1 MAEEITVSTVLDQLS
16 SITQQMNGARL
27 LVGGVVTDVEKLRS
41 HLKAIREVL
50 DDAEKRQVKEKAV
63 EDWLR
68 ELTDT
73 CYAVDDALDEWN
85 TAIQKLLLANE
96 TDHKASKVRSFTCHL
111 RKALRFDI
119 GCKLKNLSRRVDD
132 IAGKKDGFKFKL
144 MSGSGEG
151 GIMTTSSAVIDPLEF
166 HGRNAKKQKIL
177 QLLKGESSDEESGS
191 KPTLPVIWIL
201 GNEGIGKTALARQ
214 VFDDSD
220 VKANFD
226 KRIWV
231 SASYPRDEIRVARDR
246 DENRVARDEIR
257 VARDRDEIRV
267 AKAILESLKGSVSSQ
282 VEMETVLQYIN
293 EFVQGKKVLLVLD
306 DLWWNACPSYWEQL
320 MYSLKSGS
328 EGSRILVTRRG
339 EKNGTNMTEIGLGEK
354 NGTNMMEIGLG
365 ELSEEECWSLFRQ
378 IVFQGRSSDYHE
390 KFEPIGRRV
399 VGKCKG
405 LPFAVKI
412 LGSLLHFKTSIKEWQ
427 SVLDSDMWNL
437 DSEICKRAGVGY
449 ECLSPLLLSYF
460 DLSPALKKCF
470 LYCSIFPKNYE
481 IEKDRLIKLWMAQG
495 YLKSQES
502 KDMELVGEEYFGN
515 LASRSLFQDFQKSEF
530 DGRIIRCQM
539 HPLVHDLAHF
549 LTKSDN
555 FNAEV
560 KGSDQE
566 CQLKSSHEKFRHF
579 MIMFESDQGTF
590 PNSVYNQKKLRSLV
604 VERGGG
610 FMNGIVLSKVFDQL
624 TCLRTLELSNHDNI
638 WCKVIKKV
646 PKQIKR
652 LIHLR
657 YLNLSKNNKIKKLP
671 KTLCELYNLQTLEFS
686 WCSNLRNLPQGMGKL
701 INLRHVVNVG
711 TPLSCMP
718 KGIERWSCLRTLSEF
733 IVSGGN
739 DDKKASK
746 LECLKS
752 LNHLQGSLNIKGL
765 GNVKKEEI
773 FEAELSKR
781 EKLLALCISFEKDD
795 DKGSKNEDDEAV
807 IKGDEDVIEGL
818 QLPPKLESLET
829 LYYRGKSISLTSIIL
844 LDKLRSM
851 TLDRCMNLKQLPGLG
866 GLPALES
873 LTLRNMKRIEK
884 VRDEFLG
891 IDRSSSTGK
900 TVDAFPKLKSLVFLK
915 MKAWKEWKYKPRRE
929 QHYKIMPCLHS
940 LTIGYCNELEMLP
953 DKHFPD
959 TLDLKII
966 SCSKLEERYKRG
978 NSREEK
984 VPSNQISS

>member
-41 HLKAIREVL
+41 HLEAIREVL
-50 DDAEKRQVKEKAV
+50 DDAEKRQVKDVKDKAV

-111 RKALRFDI
+111 RIALRFDI
-119 GCKLKNLSRRVDD
+119 GCKLKNLSRRVDA
-132 IAGKKDGFKFKL
+132 IAGKKDGFVIKL

-166 HGRNAKKQKIL
+166 HGRNAEKQKIL

-231 SASYPRDEIRVARDR
+231 SASYPRDEIRVARD
-246 DENRVARDEIR
+246 EIS

-306 DLWWNACPSYWEQL
+306 DLWWNAYPRYWEQL

-328 EGSRILVTRRG
+328 EGSRILVTRSG
-339 EKNGTNMTEIGLGEK
+339 GKNGTNMTEIGLGEK

-365 ELSEEECWSLFRQ
+365 ELSEEECRSLFRQ
-378 IVFQGRSSDYHE
+378 IAFHGRSSDYRE

-412 LGSLLHFKTSIKEWQ
+412 LGSLLRFKTSIKEWQ
-427 SVLDSDMWNL
+427 SVLDSEIWNL

-515 LASRSLFQDFQKSEF
+515 LSSRSLFQDFQKSEF

-539 HPLVHDLAHF
+539 HPIVHEFAQL
-549 LTKSDN
+549 LSKSHN

-566 CQLKSSHEKFRHF
+566 CQSKSSHEKFRHL
-579 MIMFESDQGTF
+579 MIMFETDHGAF

-604 VERGGG
+604 
-610 FMNGIVLSKVFDQL
+610 
-624 TCLRTLELSNHDNI
+624 
-638 WCKVIKKV
+638 
-646 PKQIKR
+646 
-652 LIHLR
+652 
-657 YLNLSKNNKIKKLP
+657 
-671 KTLCELYNLQTLEFS
+671 
-686 WCSNLRNLPQGMGKL
+686 
-701 INLRHVVNVG
+701 
-711 TPLSCMP
+711 
-718 KGIERWSCLRTLSEF
+718 
-733 IVSGGN
+733 
-739 DDKKASK
+739 
-746 LECLKS
+746 
-752 LNHLQGSLNIKGL
+752 
-765 GNVKKEEI
+765 
-773 FEAELSKR
+773 
-781 EKLLALCISFEKDD
+781 
-795 DKGSKNEDDEAV
+795 
-807 IKGDEDVIEGL
+807 
-818 QLPPKLESLET
+818 
-829 LYYRGKSISLTSIIL
+829 
-844 LDKLRSM
+844 
-851 TLDRCMNLKQLPGLG
+851 
-866 GLPALES
+866 
-873 LTLRNMKRIEK
+873 
-884 VRDEFLG
+884 
-891 IDRSSSTGK
+891 
-900 TVDAFPKLKSLVFLK
+900 
-915 MKAWKEWKYKPRRE
+915 
-929 QHYKIMPCLHS
+929 
-940 LTIGYCNELEMLP
+940 
-953 DKHFPD
+953 
-959 TLDLKII
+959 
-966 SCSKLEERYKRG
+966 
-978 NSREEK
+978 
-984 VPSNQISS
+984 

>member
-50 DDAEKRQVKEKAV
+50 DDAEKRQVKDTTV

-85 TAIQKLLLANE
+85 TAIQKLLPANE

-111 RKALRFDI
+111 RIALRFDI
-119 GCKLKNLSRRVDD
+119 GCKLKNLSRRVDA
-132 IAGKKDGFKFKL
+132 IAGKKGGFEFKL

-166 HGRNAKKQKIL
+166 YGRNAEKKKIL

-214 VFDDSD
+214 VFDDSG

-226 KRIWV
+226 NRIWV
-231 SASYPRDEIRVARDR
+231 SASYPRDEIRVA
-246 DENRVARDEIR
+246 
-257 VARDRDEIRV
+257 RDEIRV

-306 DLWWNACPSYWEQL
+306 DLWWNACPRYWEQL

-339 EKNGTNMTEIGLGEK
+339 GKNGTNMTEIGLGEK
-354 NGTNMMEIGLG
+354 YGTNMMEIGLG
-365 ELSEEECWSLFRQ
+365 ELSEEECRSLFRQ
-378 IVFQGRSSDYHE
+378 IAFHGRSIDYRE

-399 VGKCKG
+399 AGKCKG
-405 LPFAVKI
+405 LPLAVKI
-412 LGSLLHFKTSIKEWQ
+412 LGSLLRFKTSIQEWQ
-427 SVLDSDMWNL
+427 SVLDSEIWNL
-437 DSEICKRAGVGY
+437 DSEICKPAGVGY

-539 HPLVHDLAHF
+539 HPIVHEFAHF

-560 KGSDQE
+560 KVSDQE
-566 CQLKSSHEKFRHF
+566 CRSKSSHEKFPHL
-579 MIMFESDQGTF
+579 MITFESDQGAF

-604 VERGGG
+604 VEHGGG

-624 TCLRTLELSNHDNI
+624 TCLRTLELSNHDNVLS
-638 WCKVIKKV
+638 KVIKKV

-657 YLNLSKNNKIKKLP
+657 YLNLSKNKKIKKLP
-671 KTLCELYNLQTLEFS
+671 KTLCELYNLQTLELS

-711 TPLSCMP
+711 TPLSYMP

-746 LECLKS
+746 LESLKS

-765 GNVKKEEI
+765 GNVDKDEI
-773 FEAELSKR
+773 FKAELSERK
-781 EKLLALCISFEKDD
+781 KLLALGISFDRDDEEGRKKED
-795 DKGSKNEDDEAV
+795 DKAV
-807 IKGDEDVIEGL
+807 VEGL
-818 QLPPKLESLET
+818 QLPSNLESMEMF
-829 LYYRGKSISLTSIIL
+829 YYRGESISLMMIML
-844 LDKLRSM
+844 PNKLRSL

-866 GLPALES
+866 ELPALES

-884 VRDEFLG
+884 VGNEFLRT
-891 IDRSSSTGK
+891 DRTSSTGK
-900 TVDAFPKLKSLVFLK
+900 AVSAFPKLKSLVFLK
-915 MKAWKEWKYKPRRE
+915 MKAWREWKYKTKRG
-929 QHYKIMPCLHS
+929 QHYGIMPCLCS

-953 DKHFPD
+953 AEHFPD
-959 TLDLKII
+959 TLKDLKII
-966 SCSKLEERYKRG
+966 SCSKLEKSYKEG
-978 NSREEK
+978 KAEWK
-984 VPSNQISS
+984 KFPQIKFSHD

>member
-1 MAEEITVSTVLDQLS
+1 MAEEMTVSTVLDQLS
-16 SITQQMNGARL
+16 SITQQMNEARL
-27 LVGGVVTDVEKLRS
+27 VVGGVVTDVEKLRN
-41 HLKAIREVL
+41 HLKAIQEVL

-68 ELTDT
+68 ELKDT
-73 CYAVDDALDEWN
+73 SYAIDDTLDEWN

-111 RKALRFDI
+111 PIALRFDI
-119 GCKLKNLSRRVDD
+119 GCKLKNLSRRVDA
-132 IAGKKDGFKFKL
+132 IAGKKGGFEFKL
-144 MSGSGEG
+144 MSGPGEKII
-151 GIMTTSSAVIDPLEF
+151 IMTSSEAIDPLEF
-166 HGRNAKKQKIL
+166 HGRNVEKKNIL

-201 GNEGIGKTALARQ
+201 GKEGIGKTALARQ

-231 SASYPRDEIRVARDR
+231 SASCP
-246 DENRVARDEIR
+246 
-257 VARDRDEIRV
+257 RDEIRV

-306 DLWWNACPSYWEQL
+306 DVWWNACPRYWEQL

-354 NGTNMMEIGLG
+354 DGTNMTEIGLG
-365 ELSEEECWSLFRQ
+365 ELSAKECRSLFRQ
-378 IVFQGRSSDYHE
+378 IAFDGRSSDDRE
-390 KFEPIGRRV
+390 KFEPIGRLV

-412 LGSLLHFKTSIKEWQ
+412 LGSLLRFKTSIEEWQ
-427 SVLDSDMWNL
+427 SVLDSEIWNL
-437 DSEICKRAGVGY
+437 DSKICKRAGVGDEY
-449 ECLSPLLLSYF
+449 FSPLLLSYY

-495 YLKSQES
+495 YLKLLES
-502 KDMELVGEEYFGN
+502 EDMEVIGEEYFAN

-539 HPLVHDLAHF
+539 HPIVHEFAHF

-560 KGSDQE
+560 KVSDQE
-566 CQLKSSHEKFRHF
+566 CRSKSSHEKFPHL
-579 MIMFESDQGTF
+579 MITFESDQGAF
-590 PNSVYNQKKLRSLV
+590 PNSVYNQKKLRSLG
-604 VERGGG
+604 VEHGGG

-624 TCLRTLELSNHDNI
+624 TCLRTLELSNHDNVL
-638 WCKVIKKV
+638 CKVIKKV

-657 YLNLSKNNKIKKLP
+657 YLNLSKNKKIKKLP
-671 KTLCELYNLQTLEFS
+671 KTLCELYNLQTLELS

-711 TPLSCMP
+711 TPLSYMP

-765 GNVKKEEI
+765 GNVDKDEI
-773 FEAELSKR
+773 FKAELSKR
-781 EKLLALCISFEKDD
+781 EKLLALGISFDRDD
-795 DKGSKNEDDEAV
+795 EEGRKKEDDEAV
-807 IKGDEDVIEGL
+807 VEGL
-818 QLPPKLESLET
+818 ELPSNLESMEMF
-829 LYYRGKSISLTSIIL
+829 YYRGESISLMMIMLSN
-844 LDKLRSM
+844 KLRSL
-851 TLDRCMNLKQLPGLG
+851 TLDRCVNLKQLPGLG
-866 GLPALES
+866 GLPSLES

-884 VRDEFLG
+884 VGNEFLLT
-891 IDRSSSTGK
+891 DRTSSTG
-900 TVDAFPKLKSLVFLK
+900 TAVSAFPKLKSLVFLK
-915 MKAWKEWKYKPRRE
+915 MKAWREWKYKTKRGK
-929 QHYKIMPCLHS
+929 HYKIMPCLCS

-953 DKHFPD
+953 AEHFPD
-959 TLDLKII
+959 TLKDLKII
-966 SCSKLEERYKRG
+966 SCSKLEKSY
-978 NSREEK
+978 EEGK
-984 VPSNQISS
+984 AEWKMFPQIKFSHD